1 MHDGLKALELMK
13 EFIRLEREY
22 RATHNSE
29 LLPRLQEIAFKYT
42 IVNGSGDLFKVTDSE
57 DLKNRA

>member
-1 MHDGLKALELMK
+1 MK